1 MTITTSS
8 TKLRAQR
15 EAVGLDVQEVA
26 ELTGL
31 PAAFIELLESGKHSA
46 PSYMYRVSKAIAEH
60 RRPHGQTDNNR

>member
-1 MTITTSS
+1 MTITTFS
-8 TKLRAQR
+8 TNLREQR
-15 EAVGLDVQEVA
+15 EIADLDIQEVA

-60 RRPHGQTDNNR
+60 RGSHAPTEN